1 MVNGNY
7 TLPNAAPQ
15 LLCHVGDMQS
25 MLDEPNDM
33 WAAATV
39 LFQLLMSGHLEWE
52 KGHGPFMFG
61 PSDQQMIAAGKLP
74 DEIESIDFVCSKIEA
89 QQRIWV
95 GA

>member
-1 MVNGNY
+1 MVNGSY
-7 TLPNAAPQ
+7 TLPQAAPQ
-15 LLCHVGDMQS
+15 LLRHVGDMQP

-39 LFQLLMSGHLEWE
+39 LFQLLMSAHLEWD

-61 PSDQQMIAAGKLP
+61 PSDEEMIAVEKLP
-74 DEIESIDFVCSKIEA
+74 DEMESIDFVCSAIEA